1 MQSSVSLANKYR
13 PHLFQ
18 DVVGQNRAVKLL
30 RAILARN
37 AFKSAYILEGSHGNG
52 KTTLARVFSNSILC
66 ESRTETQEPCLSCG
80 SCRSFANKAHKD
92 YLELDGGSI
101 SGVADMKILKEK
113 IAAFTSRKII
123 VIDEAHTISTSGQ
136 LLLKQIAE
144 DLADN
149 IILILVTTDSAKII
163 PELSSRCFD
172 LELVNISLEDIGKR
186 LSYICEK
193 EGFIFEPKALILLSQ
208 MSRNFMRD
216 AIMLLDKISIFGSIT
231 ENLVKEHFS
240 LHIREDY
247 IKVLINVPDNVVE
260 ALKILEVMLTKKS
273 PRDISLGLAKAAI
286 DAYSEAKGLKPVD
299 PFNKVLAKTAFDL
312 FGEELLVVAKFFGS
326 PQFGLTREAL
336 LADVLLLEARN
347 RIGNPLYTL
356 LSSQPSLS
364 TFVNSIRTKKSENNS
379 LVDLA
384 RNPKRVRGNNNSN
397 NTNNVNPVGSTEQL
411 ANLLGGRL
419 IDE

>member
-30 RAILARN
+30 RAILTRN

-52 KTTLARVFSNSILC
+52 KTTLARIFSNAILC
-66 ESRTETQEPCLSCG
+66 DNRSSDQEPCLKCDA
-80 SCRSFANKAHKD
+80 CTSFSAKNHKD
-92 YLELDGGSI
+92 YLELDGGSV
-101 SGVADMKILKEK
+101 SGVGDMKVLKDK
-113 IAAFTSRKII
+113 ISSFTSRKII
-123 VIDEAHTISTSGQ
+123 VIDEVHTVSTSGQ

-144 DLADN
+144 DLSDKV
-149 IILILVTTDSAKII
+149 ILILVTTDSGKIV

-172 LELVNISLEDIGKR
+172 LELVNVNLEEISKR
-186 LSYICEK
+186 LAYICEK
-193 EGFIFEPKALILLSQ
+193 EGFIFESKALSILAQL
-208 MSRNFMRD
+208 SRNFMRD

-240 LHIREDY
+240 LQIREDF

-260 ALKILEVMLTKKS
+260 SLKILEVMLTKKS
-273 PRDISLGLAKAAI
+273 PRDISLGLAKASI
-286 DAYSEAKGLKPVD
+286 DAYSEAKGLKEVD
-299 PFNKVLAKTAFDL
+299 AFNRALSKTAFDM
-312 FGEELLVVAKFFGS
+312 FGEELLVIAKFFGS

-364 TFVNSIRTKKSENNS
+364 TFVNSIRNNKSESSS

-384 RNPKRVRGNNNSN
+384 RNPKRVRNNNTN
-397 NTNNVNPVGSTEQL
+397 NNVNPVGSTEQL